1 MYKVTPRED
10 TALQDVLDIAEAL
23 GWHDTFP
30 QNVEDGW
37 TPSTCDEAQDAAC
50 TYIEQVFERVFDKL
64 FHIKKYV

>member
-1 MYKVTPRED
+1 MYTVTPRED

-30 QNVEDGW
+30 QNGEDGW

-50 TYIEQVFERVFDKL
+50 TYIEQVLERVFDKL

>member
-1 MYKVTPRED
+1 MYTVTPRED

-23 GWHDTFP
+23 GWHATFP

-50 TYIEQVFERVFDKL
+50 TYIEQVLERVFDKL